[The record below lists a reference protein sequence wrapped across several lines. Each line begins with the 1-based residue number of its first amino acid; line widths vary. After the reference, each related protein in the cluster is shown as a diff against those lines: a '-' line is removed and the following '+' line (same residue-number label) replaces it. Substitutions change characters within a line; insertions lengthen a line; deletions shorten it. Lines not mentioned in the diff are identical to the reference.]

1 MPARV
6 SPPETKEFAL
16 DKLDER
22 QGVPSEEK
30 TTVTIR
36 LATVRQNSLR
46 SKLFS
51 EYIRELADAEGGKER
66 VIFRLP
72 LYDLIAKEVELTL
85 VGRNITTA
93 DGNKP
98 LFKFRNGPNGAFL
111 DMSTAEFNDAFGT
124 LDDDTAS
131 EIHSKV
137 QEMNPHWIMGGVG
150 DTDLGE

>member
-6 SPPETKEFAL
+6 SPPETKEFQL
-16 DKLDER
+16 EKLDER
-22 QGVPSEEK
+22 QGIPTDEK
-30 TTVTIR
+30 TIVTIR

-46 SKLFS
+46 SKLFA
-51 EYIRELADAEGGKER
+51 EYIRELADNNGGKER

-72 LYDLIAKEVELTL
+72 LYDLISKEVELTL
-85 VGRNITTA
+85 VGCNITKA
-93 DGNKP
+93 DGKEP
-98 LFKFRNGPNGAFL
+98 LFRFKSDANGPFL
-111 DMSTAEFNDAFGT
+111 DMRTDQFNDAFGT
-124 LDDDTAS
+124 LDDETAA